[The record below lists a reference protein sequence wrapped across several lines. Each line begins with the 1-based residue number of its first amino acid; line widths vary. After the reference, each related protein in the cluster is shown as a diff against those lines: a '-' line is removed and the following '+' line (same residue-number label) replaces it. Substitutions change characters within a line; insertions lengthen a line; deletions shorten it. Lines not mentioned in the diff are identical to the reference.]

1 MRTFKKIFLLPVKLL
16 ILPLILLLKV
26 VYILANLVTN
36 IGTFVASP
44 LILFVLGCG
53 IYCAAVGRW
62 TDVGLLAGIEV
73 CILLVIFAATWLT
86 EFLLDITTS
95 LSGFLHA

>member
-1 MRTFKKIFLLPVKLL
+1 MSIA
-16 ILPLILLLKV
+16 KV
-26 VYILANLVTN
+26 
-36 IGTFVASP
+36 IGA
-44 LILFVLGCG
+44 GERRDG
-53 IYCAAVGRW
+53 W

-73 CILLVIFAATWLT
+73 CIILIIFAATWLT